1 MTLVLGSE
9 LRQNLLVTLYSFCEV
24 CAHSELSASA
34 AEIRAT
40 SPLSFNGVQILF
52 SYGIWSI
59 SVSRLTCC
67 FFVRSRK

>member
-1 MTLVLGSE
+1 MSLHKSNKEIDPLQSWMTLVPGSE

-40 SPLSFNGVQILF
+40 SPLVF
-52 SYGIWSI
+52 
-59 SVSRLTCC
+59 
-67 FFVRSRK
+67 